1 MTAHNTFDNPQE
13 VKPAA
18 FNAFSLRGDVLT
30 VTLPSKS
37 VVVLEVE

>member
-1 MTAHNTFDNPQE
+1 MTAHNTFDQPNA
-13 VKPAA
+13 VKPVT
-18 FNAFSLRGDVLT
+18 FDDFSLKSDVLT